1 MISFENFKQIIVEAE
16 RYQKLSD
23 KTYNE
28 TNGGVD
34 LFKVYGAENG
44 NYTPECFMICM
55 LEKIM
60 NDSNG
65 VIGAWSFECNFGED
79 SLELEDATI
88 STIEDL
94 YKYIIK

>member
-1 MISFENFKQIIVEAE
+1 
-16 RYQKLSD
+16 
-23 KTYNE
+23 
-28 TNGGVD
+28 
-34 LFKVYGAENG
+34 
-44 NYTPECFMICM
+44 MICM

-60 NDSNG
+60 NDNDG

-94 YKYIIK
+94 YKYITK